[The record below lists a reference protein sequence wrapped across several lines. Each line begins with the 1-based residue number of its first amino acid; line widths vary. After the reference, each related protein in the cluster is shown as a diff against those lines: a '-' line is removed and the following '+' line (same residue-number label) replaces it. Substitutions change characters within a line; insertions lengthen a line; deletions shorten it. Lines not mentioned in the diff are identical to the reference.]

1 MFERFTKDARAAV
14 VGAQEVAQA
23 LHSPT
28 IDTRHL
34 VVTLAE
40 SPGAVRDALHDGGLD
55 PADVA
60 TRARREVADDGA
72 LDGDALAA
80 VGIDLAEVRRRTDEV
95 FGPGSLDRAG
105 RRGRP
110 RSHRPFTPDAKK
122 ALELALREAVRLG
135 DKGIDDRHL
144 LLGVLRAD
152 CPGGRV
158 LEAALHDA
166 GSDVAALRAAAERSR
181 RAA

>member
-23 LHSPT
+23 LHSAT

-40 SPGAVRDALHDGGLD
+40 SGGAAAGALHDGGLD

-60 TRARREVADDGA
+60 ARARRSVAADGGLDDE
-72 LDGDALAA
+72 ALAA

-95 FGPGSLDRAG
+95 FGQGALDRAG
-105 RRGRP
+105 RQGRR
-110 RSHRPFTPDAKK
+110 RSHHPFAPDAKK

-135 DKGIDDRHL
+135 DKGIDQRHL
-144 LLGVLRAD
+144 LLGVVRAD

-158 LEAALHDA
+158 LEAALREA
-166 GSDVAALRAAAERSR
+166 GSDVAALRLAVERSR
-181 RAA
+181 HAA